1 MREAAYL
8 RTRYRCMLGQLG
20 LFVSITGLVLL
31 SPLVL
36 AIGEGAA
43 AALAFAV
50 PGATLAVAGAA
61 ARRRWRVPG
70 ASLSVQEA
78 GLVVLLAWALASVA
92 GAAPLVWL
100 SGLSWSQAIF
110 EAVSGWTTTGLSV
123 LDVTKAAPSVLLWRS
138 TMQLVGGAGLAI
150 LAVAATTSPAGAA
163 LSLAEGRGDHL
174 TPNVRASARLV
185 LQIYIGYTLAG
196 IVALRVAGMHWFDAV
211 NHAFCAVSTGGFST
225 RTDSIGAFD
234 SVGIEAITIVLMV
247 LGNLNFLTAWCL
259 LRGRFRAFFHNGEI
273 RLLTLLLAASA
284 VLAFAFTTAQLYGSV
299 GKAWR
304 VAVFETASALTT
316 TGYSTVGYRDW
327 NGFGILLMIALM
339 LIGAGACSTGGA
351 LKQLRV
357 HTLYRV
363 VVREL
368 RRPFLPRAA
377 IVDEPFWVGEER
389 GQVTDAQVRGIA
401 VFLFLYLVTW
411 LAGSAVL
418 TIAGADLGDALFEY
432 ASTLGTVGLSIGVTG
447 PTTPA
452 PVLWT
457 QIAGMVLGRLE
468 FFVVFAG
475 IGKLAADGRR
485 LWRSAR

>member
-1 MREAAYL
+1 MREGAHL
-8 RTRYRCMLGQLG
+8 RARYRCMLGQLG
-20 LFVSITGLVLL
+20 LFALITGLVLL
-31 SPLVL
+31 TPLVL
-36 AIGEGAA
+36 AVGEGAE

-50 PGATLAVAGAA
+50 PGAALACAGTVVW
-61 ARRRWRVPG
+61 RRWRVPG
-70 ASLSVQEA
+70 ASLTVQEA
-78 GLVVLLAWALASVA
+78 GLVVMLAWALASVA
-92 GAAPLVWL
+92 GAAPLVRL
-100 SGLSWSQAIF
+100 AGLSWSQAMF

-138 TMQLVGGAGLAI
+138 IMQLAGGAGLAI

-185 LQIYIGYTLAG
+185 LQIYVGYAGAG
-196 IVALRVAGMHWFDAV
+196 IVGLRVAGMGWFDAV

-234 SVGIEAITIVLMV
+234 SVGIEAVTIVLML

-273 RLLTLLLAASA
+273 RLSTLLLAASA

-304 VAVFETASALTT
+304 VAVFETVSALTT
-316 TGYSTVGYRDW
+316 TGYSTVGYREW
-327 NGFGILLMIALM
+327 NGFGILLLIVLM

-351 LKQLRV
+351 MKQLRV

-389 GQVTDAQVRGIA
+389 GQVTAAQVRGIA
-401 VFLFLYLVTW
+401 VFLFLYGVTW

-418 TIAGADLGDALFEY
+418 TIAGASLGDALFEY
-432 ASTLGTVGLSIGVTG
+432 ASTLGTVGLSIGITG

-468 FFVVFAG
+468 FLVVFAA
-475 IGKLAADGRR
+475 IGKLVADGGR